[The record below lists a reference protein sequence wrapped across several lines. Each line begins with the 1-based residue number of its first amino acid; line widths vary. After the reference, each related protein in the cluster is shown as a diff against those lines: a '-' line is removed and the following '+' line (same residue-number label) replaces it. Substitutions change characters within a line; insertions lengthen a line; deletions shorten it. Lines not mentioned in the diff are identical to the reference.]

1 MKKKNDHYD
10 VLKELR
16 KIRKKHYEETKEM
29 TTEERREYYHR
40 KAKRVDE
47 EMARMNYKD
56 GRKDFP
62 FLFPESRAVET
73 Q

>member
-1 MKKKNDHYD
+1 VKKKNDHYD

-16 KIRKKHYEETKEM
+16 KIRKKHYEETKDM
-29 TTEERREYYHR
+29 TPEERREYYHS

-56 GRKDFP
+56 GRRDFP
-62 FLFPESRAVET
+62 FLFPGTRAGES